1 MLAVV
6 VLRRTAAAVVT
17 VVVAA
22 QLEVVRRLIFLVLA
36 VALPLGRLV
45 RSMARFVTLPFAA
58 GTG

>member
-1 MLAVV
+1 
-6 VLRRTAAAVVT
+6 VT

-45 RSMARFVTLPFAA
+45 RSMPKFVTLPFAA